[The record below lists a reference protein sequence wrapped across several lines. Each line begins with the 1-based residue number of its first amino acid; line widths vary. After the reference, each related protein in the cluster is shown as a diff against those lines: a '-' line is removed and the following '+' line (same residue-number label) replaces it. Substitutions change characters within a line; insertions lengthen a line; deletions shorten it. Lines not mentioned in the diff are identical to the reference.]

1 MFEYIKGTVEYV
13 YENGIVIDNN
23 GIGYDIK
30 VPTSVTTMYS
40 QIGETAKIYTYL
52 YVREDIVALYGF
64 ESKECQEMF
73 KLLITVSGIGPKAA
87 ISILSVLS
95 LADLKFAILSDDSK
109 SIAKAQGVGAKTA
122 SKLVLELKDKVKLE
136 DAFES
141 KLSSTSTN
149 ANNSANNSAVSDAT
163 MALVALGYS
172 NSEALK
178 AISKAGNID
187 DLNTQQII
195 KLALKNMR

>member
-13 YENGIVIDNN
+13 YDNGIVIDNN

-30 VPTSVTTMYS
+30 VPTSVTDMYS
-40 QIGETAKIYTYL
+40 QIGMTAKIYTYL
-52 YVREDIVALYGF
+52 YVREDIVGLYGF

-95 LADLKFAILSDDSK
+95 IGDLKFAILSDDSK

-122 SKLVLELKDKVKLE
+122 SKLVLELKDKISLE
-136 DAFES
+136 DAFDN
-141 KLSSTSTN
+141 KLAETKDN
-149 ANNSANNSAVSDAT
+149 IANNNNAAISDAT
-163 MALVALGYS
+163 MALVSLGYS

-178 AISKAGNID
+178 AISKAGNVD
-187 DLNTQQII
+187 DLSAQQII

>member
-1 MFEYIKGTVEYV
+1 MFEYIKGTVEDV

-30 VPTSVTTMYS
+30 VPSSVTNMYS
-40 QIGETAKIYTYL
+40 IIGDTAKIYTYL

-95 LADLKFAILSDDSK
+95 LSDLKFAILSDDSK

-136 DAFES
+136 DAFEN
-141 KLSSTSTN
+141 KLANTLDNSN
-149 ANNSANNSAVSDAT
+149 NNSNNAAISDAT

-178 AISKAGNID
+178 AISKID
-187 DLNTQQII
+187 NVENLSTQQII